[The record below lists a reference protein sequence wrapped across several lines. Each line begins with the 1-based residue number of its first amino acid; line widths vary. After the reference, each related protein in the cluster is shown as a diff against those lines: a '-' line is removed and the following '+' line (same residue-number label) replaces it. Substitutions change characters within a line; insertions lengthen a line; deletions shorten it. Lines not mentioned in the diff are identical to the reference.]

1 MKIKKLMA
9 GLLACLLL
17 SLNLTG
23 VCFAA
28 ETGGEQPA
36 ETAGAVETEPVSE
49 AADSETDTDDS
60 KDTVTMG
67 GTIALPFGSMEELE
81 QALAGA
87 GDDGEEETVT
97 TGKVNVSRSSYLHL
111 RTGAGMDY
119 DIIGHLFTGD
129 ELEIVGEDGDWYQ
142 VVVKERTGY
151 VYKDYVD
158 VMQQAVSEGKTD
170 DDMMAL
176 LLYLMM
182 AGQMDTG
189 NTGDSSAALTPDGN
203 LTLVDDYSEKHE
215 DGSGK
220 QFITVTTKDG
230 NYFYLVIDR
239 DEDGN
244 ENVHFM
250 NLVDEADLLALM
262 DEDEAAKYTTPAEP
276 EEPAV
281 TEPAELDDGED
292 EQKEEPEK
300 KSGTNILP
308 VLILV
313 IALIGGGGFFAFTK
327 LKGQKKKQEQ
337 EKPDPDAD
345 YVDGE
350 DETDFD
356 IPDDVDDDADEEDD
370 STMFDAEDNEPV

>member
-36 ETAGAVETEPVSE
+36 ETAGVVETEPVSE
-49 AADSETDTDDS
+49 TADSETDTDDS

-67 GTIALPFGSMEELE
+67 GTIDLPFGSMEELE

-182 AGQMDTG
+182 AGQMGTG
-189 NTGDSSAALTPDGN
+189 NSGDSSAALTPDGN

-239 DEDGN
+239 DEDGD

-262 DEDEAAKYTTPAEP
+262 DEDEAAKYTAPADP

-281 TEPAELDDGED
+281 TEPAEPDDDED

-300 KSGTNILP
+300 KSGANVLP
-308 VLILV
+308 GLSFANPSLIAASS
-313 IALIGGGGFFAFTK
+313 IEEIHSRSKGF
-327 LKGQKKKQEQ
+327 LH
-337 EKPDPDAD
+337 PH
-345 YVDGE
+345 
-350 DETDFD
+350 
-356 IPDDVDDDADEEDD
+356 
-370 STMFDAEDNEPV
+370 